1 LRPEPLPDEKIDAL
15 LEAAGWAPSAHNS
28 QPWRFA
34 LVRSADA
41 RRALAEAM
49 GARFQADLLADGLP
63 APDAARRVAASR
75 QRLLGAPLLI
85 VACLAPADLHVYP
98 DAARQQAEWTL
109 GVQSVAA
116 AIQNLL
122 LAADALGLGAGWM
135 CAPLFCPDVV
145 RQCLSLPAGWEPQA
159 LLVVGWPAETPAV
172 PPRRPPAGLI
182 VER

>member
-1 LRPEPLPDEKIDAL
+1 
-15 LEAAGWAPSAHNS
+15 
-28 QPWRFA
+28 
-34 LVRSADA
+34 
-41 RRALAEAM
+41 M
-49 GARFQADLLADGLP
+49 LADGLP
-63 APDAARRVAASR
+63 AAEAARRLDASR
-75 QRLLGAPLLI
+75 QRLIGAPLLI

-98 DAARQQAEWTL
+98 DPARQRAEWTL

-159 LLVVGWPAETPAV
+159 LLVVGWPDEAPAAA
-172 PPRRPPAGLI
+172 PRRPPAELI